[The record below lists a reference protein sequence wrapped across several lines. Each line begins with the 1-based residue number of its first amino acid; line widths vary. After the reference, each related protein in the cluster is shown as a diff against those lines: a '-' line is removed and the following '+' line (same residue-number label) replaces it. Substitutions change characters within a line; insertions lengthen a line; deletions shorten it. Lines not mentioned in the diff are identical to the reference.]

1 MSLFFYLFHEVLF
14 FHQNN
19 HKSELKGKKRLHTI
33 NHLRSI
39 SYKYKNTICRLLYK
53 HLCPTDPHL
62 LVLLRSRLRHLG
74 RLPLKIVFVI
84 VYWID

>member
-33 NHLRSI
+33 NHLRSV
-39 SYKYKNTICRLLYK
+39 SYKYKNTIRRMLYNI
-53 HLCPTDPHL
+53 C
-62 LVLLRSRLRHLG
+62 VLLTRICSSCWGPDSGILADYL
-74 RLPLKIVFVI
+74 LKL
-84 VYWID
+84 YL